1 MCLSKNA
8 LHTVVYVDTK
18 DLVERQVNYH
28 RLITFPVIFSTSVED
43 PWIAIYEAV
52 NFRVSPS
59 IWNAIKETTT
69 DRPARF

>member
-18 DLVERQVNYH
+18 DRLERRINYVKLVN
-28 RLITFPVIFSTSVED
+28 STLSVDD
-43 PWIAIYEAV
+43 PWVPIYEAV
-52 NFRVSPS
+52 NFRVSPP

-69 DRPARF
+69 NNPCQF

>member
-1 MCLSKNA
+1 MIKNA

-18 DLVERQVNYH
+18 DLLERQVNYGK
-28 RLITFPVIFSTSVED
+28 LVNSTLSVDD
-43 PWIAIYEAV
+43 PWISIYEAV
-52 NFRVSPS
+52 NFAVTPS